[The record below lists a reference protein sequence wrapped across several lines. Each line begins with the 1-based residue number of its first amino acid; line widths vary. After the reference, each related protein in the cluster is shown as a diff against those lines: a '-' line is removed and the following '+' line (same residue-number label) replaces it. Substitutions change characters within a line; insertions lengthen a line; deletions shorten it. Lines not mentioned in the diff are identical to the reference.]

1 VRGTNS
7 FWTRI
12 SLQAKI
18 FVYSV
23 LLVIGLVG
31 AVLLFSYLRASRLAS
46 ESLDRALETTR
57 SLYANLEVE
66 RLEKLELVNSVV
78 AESPIFKA
86 IVAEADAATALD
98 SAREM
103 LPQVG
108 SDFIIITDSEGVVLA
123 RTDLPGRAGE
133 DASEI
138 PLIRL
143 ALEGE
148 SAGGV
153 WREGERLDHVVAVP
167 LTVGPT
173 ILGSVTSGYAI
184 GDQLAQEI
192 KRFAGCEVVFFAG
205 EGTDLQ
211 LAGSTLAENSPA
223 FRDWLARQKTTGES
237 NDLQVELGGETYQ
250 ATLVPLETIGGEVE
264 GVFAALR
271 SRDRELGAFR
281 AFQRSVLGVGML
293 TLGLAILA
301 SFIVSRGI
309 ARPIK
314 KLVTVTDRIREG
326 DYRSEVEVESED
338 EIGALAAS
346 FRALVGEL
354 REKELMEKYISR
366 SAAEMIQKTARPESA
381 LSRREP
387 VTVLFSDLRAFASFA
402 EPVKPRAVL
411 SRVNHSLEK
420 EAELVD
426 RYGGQVDKFVGD
438 RMMAFFKGPEMV
450 WSAVRCA
457 NAIRQYLGEE
467 PGEDVSP
474 FLPSIGMAT
483 GDVMFGSVG
492 TSERLDFTLL
502 GPAVHVAARLC
513 DEARPGNILL
523 SDDTYQVV
531 RDRVSAELLSTLSV
545 PGVASPV
552 VVYLVSGGTTR
563 QPAIGTGGLAAT
575 DSGEDKTQ
583 SLVVPALSVSDLRP
597 GFVLAGRYEIQRVLG
612 EGGMGMVFQALD
624 RELDEPVALKVLRP
638 EIASTDPHILDR
650 FKQEIRVA
658 RRVTHRNV
666 VRTFDIGEERG
677 IKFITMEFVQGI
689 TLKRLVQAKGALPLE
704 VGLGIAKQTC
714 VGLTAAHE
722 QGVVHRDVK
731 PQNII
736 LTPTSEVK
744 IMDFGIARPLNMAEI
759 TAAGLVMGTP
769 QYMSPEQAQG
779 KQDLDERSDI
789 YSLGVVLYEMFTGV
803 LPFRADTPLAIA
815 MKHVQE
821 DPVPPR
827 RVLATIP
834 EPLDDVILRCM
845 KKDRAVRYQKMVDL
859 HADLVKLS
867 AALAVA

>member
-1 VRGTNS
+1 VRGTRS
-7 FWTRI
+7 FWSRI

-23 LLVIGLVG
+23 VLVVGLVG
-31 AVLLFSYLRASRLAS
+31 AVLIFSYLSASRLAS
-46 ESLDRALETTR
+46 DSLDRALQTTR
-57 SLYANLEVE
+57 SLYANLEAD
-66 RLEKLELVNSVV
+66 RLEKLELVNSLV

-103 LPQVG
+103 LQQVG
-108 SDFIIITDSEGVVLA
+108 SDFMIITDSEGVVLA

-173 ILGSVTSGYAI
+173 ILGSVTSGYEI
-184 GDQLAQEI
+184 GDYLAQDI

-205 EGTDLQ
+205 EGGDLQ
-211 LAGSTLAENSPA
+211 LAGSTLAENSLA
-223 FRDWLARQKTTGES
+223 FRDWLAERDMAGEAT
-237 NDLQVELGGETYQ
+237 DLQMELGGETYQ

-271 SRDRELGAFR
+271 SRDRELSAFR
-281 AFQRSVLGVGML
+281 AFQRSVLWVGML
-293 TLGLAILA
+293 TLGLAVLA

-326 DYRSEVEVESED
+326 DYRSEIEVETGD
-338 EIGALAAS
+338 EIGALASS

-354 REKELMEKYISR
+354 REKALMEKYISR
-366 SAAEMIQKTARPESA
+366 SAAEMIQKTDRPESA

-387 VTVLFSDLRAFASFA
+387 VTVLFSDLRAFAAFGEQA
-402 EPVKPRAVL
+402 KPREVL
-411 SRVNHSLEK
+411 SQVNHSLEK
-420 EAELVD
+420 EAELVE
-426 RYGGQVDKFVGD
+426 RYRGQVDKFVGD
-438 RMMAFFKGPEMV
+438 RMMAVFKGPDMV

-457 NAIRQYLGEE
+457 NAIRQYLEE
-467 PGEDVSP
+467 ERSEGTAP
-474 FLPSIGMAT
+474 FLPSIGVST
-483 GDVMFGSVG
+483 GDAVFGNVG

-502 GPAVHVAARLC
+502 GTVVHVAARLC
-513 DEARPGNILL
+513 DEALPGNILL
-523 SDDTYQVV
+523 SEEAYQIV
-531 RDRVSAELLSTLSV
+531 RDRVSAELSAPLPVHGL
-545 PGVASPV
+545 ASPV
-552 VVYLVSGGTTR
+552 AVYAVSGGTTR
-563 QPAIGTGGLAAT
+563 QPAMGTGGLAAT
-575 DSGEDKTQ
+575 GGAADRTQ
-583 SLVVPALSVSDLRP
+583 SLVGAPSLSASDIHP
-597 GFVLAGRYEIQRVLG
+597 GYVLAGRYEIQRVLG
-612 EGGMGMVFQALD
+612 AGGMGVVFQARD

-638 EIASTDPHILDR
+638 EIASTDATILDR

-666 VRTFDIGEERG
+666 VRTYDLGEEAG
-677 IKFITMEFVQGI
+677 LKFITMEFVQGI
-689 TLKRLVQAKGALPLE
+689 TLKQLVQGKGALPLE
-704 VGLGIAKQTC
+704 VGLRIAKQTC
-714 VGLTAAHE
+714 AGLTAAHE

-736 LTPTSEVK
+736 LTPNSEVK
-744 IMDFGIARPLNMAEI
+744 IMDFGIARPLNVQGV
-759 TAAGLVMGTP
+759 TATGLVIGTP

-779 KQDLDERSDI
+779 KQDVDERSDI
-789 YSLGVVLYEMFTGV
+789 YSTGVVFYEMFTGV

-821 DPVPPR
+821 EPVPPR
-827 RVLATIP
+827 SVLATIP
-834 EPLDDVILRCM
+834 EPLDAVILRCL
-845 KKDRAVRYQKMVDL
+845 KKDRADRYQKMVDL

-867 AALAVA
+867 ARLA